1 MSVFWP
7 QMNETF
13 RGEVRD
19 TYSKDGVD
27 GVIVLYDGR
36 EYWHDFGQCDGGC
49 TFTVLEPPLWKLAK
63 IRRTN
68 DDRFEGTLPS
78 PNHGRVYRL
87 TTRGEAATRSDASLW
102 ATLSVLR
109 WLAC

>member
-49 TFTVLEPPLWKLAK
+49 TFTVLEPPLWKVAK

-68 DDRFEGTLPS
+68 DNRFEGTLP
-78 PNHGRVYRL
+78 RRERM
-87 TTRGEAATRSDASLW
+87 RGEAATRGDASLW
-102 ATLSVLR
+102 ATLSVFR